1 MAINK
6 QKVCEIIK
14 EKIDGSSGTSRRERI
29 SYAFDMISVDRENWS
44 KGDPNYAVAEH
55 YLFARWITGL
65 LGSPGLILLT
75 VANFTYSVVKSNLQ
89 LLGLEQLLRFGKGP
103 VTPVSLDDF
112 IWAERGAN
120 DGLGDT
126 NVFHLPKSGKPDYPP
141 ACQ

>member
-14 EKIDGSSGTSRRERI
+14 EKIDGASGTTHRERI
-29 SYAFDMISVDRENWS
+29 SYAFDMINIDRENWA

-55 YLFARWITGL
+55 YLFARWLTGL
-65 LGSPGLILLT
+65 LGSPGFILLT
-75 VANFTYSVVKSNLQ
+75 WANFLYSVVKSNLQ
-89 LLGLEQLLRFGKGP
+89 VLGAEQLLRFGKGP

-112 IWAERGAN
+112 LWAERGAN
-120 DGLGDT
+120 DGLNDT
-126 NVFHLPKSGKPDYPP
+126 SSFHLPKPGRPNYPS